1 MKGVNLHFLGR
12 STADDK
18 WVEQSASGT
27 LLRPLPRVKSSR
39 YSDELWDE
47 LQRRMSKQ
55 AKQPVTA
62 IAAAISAA
70 PIADER
76 KDATAAAPAKV
87 AYKLAG
93 PATPSSTGDPR
104 LATPLAGKWKTAKP
118 AQFSTPP
125 TLSAVSAPSPSAMK
139 RGLSSTS
146 SSSSPTKPAPPNGPM
161 QTPLSSSPSH
171 TAEYADNDTAYSTPG
186 KEEAHPLSVT
196 HSKRAIV
203 EQINAMQARHEGE
216 MAQLRE
222 QLADVRLDNS
232 RLQSQLLGRAPQPP
246 AAAGGADLLIV
257 HTLHERYN
265 RAMGRLESESPAV
278 SDELLSELRGLVD
291 WHLEMTGRLNRLL
304 RAKEAELSV
313 QAPSYH

>member
-1 MKGVNLHFLGR
+1 MKGVNLHFLGK
-12 STADDK
+12 SPADDK
-18 WVEQSASGT
+18 WVEPAASGT
-27 LLRPLPRVKSSR
+27 LLRPLPRIKSTR

-55 AKQPVTA
+55 AKQPVA
-62 IAAAISAA
+62 AVAAAVSAA

-76 KDATAAAPAKV
+76 KDPTAVAPMKV
-87 AYKLAG
+87 IHRIAS
-93 PATPSSTGDPR
+93 PATPLSTGDTR
-104 LATPLAGKWKTAKP
+104 VVTPLPAKRKAVKSAQTA
-118 AQFSTPP
+118 TPP
-125 TLSAVSAPSPSAMK
+125 TVPSITTPSPTDIRRA
-139 RGLSSTS
+139 LSSTS

-161 QTPLSSSPSH
+161 QTPLTSSPSH
-171 TAEYADNDTAYSTPG
+171 TTDYNDTAYTTPG

-203 EQINAMQARHEGE
+203 EQINAMQSRHEDE
-216 MAQLRE
+216 MAQLRN

-232 RLQSQLLGRAPQPP
+232 RLQNQLLGRAPQPP
-246 AAAGGADLLIV
+246 PPAGGADLLIV